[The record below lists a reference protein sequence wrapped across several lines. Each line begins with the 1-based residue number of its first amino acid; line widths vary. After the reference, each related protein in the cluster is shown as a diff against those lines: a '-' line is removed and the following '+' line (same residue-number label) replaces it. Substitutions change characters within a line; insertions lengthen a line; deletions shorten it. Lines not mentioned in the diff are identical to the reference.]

1 MGHRAQTCRWG
12 RVVPVRAL
20 IVAAVALCLGPA
32 CAGAK
37 PTNGYKAIFGPLT
50 FNGAPVF
57 PVYHDLGVKIYQDDL
72 NWADTAGSRPRQ
84 PQNPNDPA
92 YVWPQEV
99 SQAVAQARRYRM
111 RVLLVV
117 YGTPAWANG
126 GRTTNWAPN
135 RPGDFADFLTAASR
149 HYRGVHLWMI
159 WVEPNRYQNFMPLY
173 PASSPFARLT
183 PRQKTGPHTYARLLD
198 ASYGALKKVSKSNL
212 VIGGDTY
219 TTGLMA
225 PGQWMSPYQWIKN
238 LRLPNGKPPRIDLYG
253 HNPFSFRAPNLA
265 SPPSPFNEVD
275 FSDLP
280 RFARAVDRN
289 LGRKGNRHPR
299 LYLPEF
305 MVPTALDNELNFFV
319 SRGGQAAWIR
329 DAMRIMRH
337 WRRIYALGWIHVYD
351 DPPADHG
358 TSSGLFDWQ
367 GNPKPGYFA
376 YKHG

>member
-1 MGHRAQTCRWG
+1 MGHRAQTRRWG
-12 RVVPVRAL
+12 RLVGVPAL
-20 IVAAVALCLGPA
+20 IVAAIALCLGPTSA
-32 CAGAK
+32 AAK
-37 PTNGYKAIFGPLT
+37 ATNGYKAIWGPLT

-57 PVYHDLGVKIYQDDL
+57 PAYHNLGVKIYQDDL

-84 PQNPNDPA
+84 PRNPNDPA
-92 YVWPQEV
+92 YAWPQEV
-99 SQAVAQARRYRM
+99 SQAVTQARRFHM
-111 RVLLVV
+111 HVLLAV
-117 YGTPAWANG
+117 YGTPAWANR
-126 GRTTNWAPN
+126 GRASNWAPS
-135 RPGDFADFLTAASR
+135 RPSDFANFMTAASR

-173 PASSPFARLT
+173 PASNPFARLT
-183 PRQKTGPHTYARLLD
+183 RRQAIGPKTYARLLD

-225 PGQWMSPYQWIKN
+225 PGQWMSPYQWIRN
-238 LRLPNGKPPRIDLYG
+238 LRLPNGKPPRFDLYG

-265 SPPSPFNEVD
+265 NPPSPFNEVD

-289 LGRKGNRHPR
+289 LGRRGDRHPR
-299 LYLPEF
+299 LYLSEF
-305 MVPTALDNELNFFV
+305 MVPTGPDTELGFYV
-319 SRGGQAAWIR
+319 SRGAQAAWIR

-337 WRRIYALGWIHVYD
+337 WRRIYALGWIHLYD

-358 TSSGLFDWQ
+358 TASGLFDWQ
-367 GNPKPGYFA
+367 GIPKPGYLAF
-376 YKHG
+376 KLG